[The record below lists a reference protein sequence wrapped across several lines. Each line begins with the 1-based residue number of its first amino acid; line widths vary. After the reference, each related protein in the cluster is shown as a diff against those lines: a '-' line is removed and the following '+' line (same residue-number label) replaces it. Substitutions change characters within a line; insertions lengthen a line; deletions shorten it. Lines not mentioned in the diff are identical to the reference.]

1 MNLQTIKSLNG
12 KIEYVLLPF
21 TTYDALRHEITAQ
34 LEHTSK
40 NENEDVNE
48 DDEYEEFNFADYLD
62 NPVALAR
69 IPAGISQK
77 ELAKRMNVTQ
87 AYISKLE
94 NQDKVS
100 AKVML
105 KVKDA
110 LK

>member
-12 KIEYVLLPF
+12 NIEYVLLPAM
-21 TTYDALRHEITAQ
+21 TYYALRHEITAQ
-34 LEHTSK
+34 LERSA
-40 NENEDVNE
+40 ENE
-48 DDEYEEFNFADYLD
+48 DDEYVEFKFEDYLD

-69 IPAGISQK
+69 IPAGVSQK

-100 AKVML
+100 AKVMK
-105 KVKDA
+105 KVTDA
-110 LK
+110 LNSESIAS

>member
-12 KIEYVLLPF
+12 QVEYVLLPIA
-21 TTYDALRHEITAQ
+21 TYTALQDEITKK
-34 LEHTSK
+34 LNDIE
-40 NENEDVNE
+40 EDG
-48 DDEYEEFNFADYLD
+48 EYVLFDPADYID

-69 IPAGISQK
+69 IIACVSQK

-100 AKVML
+100 AKVMK
-105 KVKDA
+105 KVTDA
-110 LK
+110 LNSESIAS